1 MKTTTKYLV
10 GHFEAEELNL
20 IFSSRADAEE
30 FILSW
35 AEEVVYENFLYDS
48 VMWIDYLTS
57 IHDWIEYHHRN
68 HQENFPEFSTFEGY
82 LFMVFSGN
90 LWLEEVK
97 EVIE

>member
-1 MKTTTKYLV
+1 MELITKYVV
-10 GHFEAEELNL
+10 GHEEELNL

-35 AEEVVYENFLYDS
+35 VEEIIYENFLYDS
-48 VMWIDYLTS
+48 VMWIDYFTS
-57 IHDWIEYHHRN
+57 IHDWMEYHHRN

-82 LFMVFSGN
+82 LFMVFSGS

-97 EVIE
+97 EVI